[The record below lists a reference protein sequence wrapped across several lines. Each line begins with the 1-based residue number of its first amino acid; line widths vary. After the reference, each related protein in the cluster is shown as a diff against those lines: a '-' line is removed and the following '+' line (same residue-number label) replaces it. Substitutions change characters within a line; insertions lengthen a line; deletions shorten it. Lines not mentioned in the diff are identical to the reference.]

1 MPSERKPVSEVA
13 SPCIGVCRIAPAS
26 GLCTGCLRTRHEIA
40 RWRDANAREKRRIL
54 QDIARRRATGP
65 HSA

>member
-1 MPSERKPVSEVA
+1 MPTQRKPVSEVA

-26 GLCTGCLRTRHEIA
+26 GLCEGCLRTRHEIA

-54 QDIARRRATGP
+54 QDLARRRATEP
-65 HSA
+65 QSA